1 MWKPLFVVNGDIVHR
16 DLDMWKPL
24 LIINGDVVHR
34 DLVMWKPLFV
44 VNGDVVY
51 RDLVM
56 WKPLFVVNGD
66 VVQRDLVM
74 WKPLVVIFVVV
85 DGDAMEEHVEAVGRR
100 ITEVA
105 VGTAMREDNSA
116 RPAEVTP
123 TLGARHLVT
132 PVDLLQ
138 EKERFC

>member
-1 MWKPLFVVNGDIVHR
+1 MWKPLFVVNGDVAHR
-16 DLDMWKPL
+16 DLVMWKPL
-24 LIINGDVVHR
+24 VVVNGDVAHR

-44 VNGDVVY
+44 VNGDVAH
-51 RDLVM
+51 
-56 WKPLFVVNGD
+56 
-66 VVQRDLVM
+66 RDLVM

-105 VGTAMREDNSA
+105 VRITMSEDNSA
-116 RPAEVTP
+116 RPTEVMPTP
-123 TLGARHLVT
+123 RAPHLVT